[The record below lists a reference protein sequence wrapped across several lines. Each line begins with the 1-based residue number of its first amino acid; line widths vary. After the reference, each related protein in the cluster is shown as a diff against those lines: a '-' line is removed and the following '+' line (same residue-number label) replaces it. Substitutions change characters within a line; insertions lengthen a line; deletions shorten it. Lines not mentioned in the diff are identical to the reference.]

1 MRAIFL
7 LAIALIASAAAR
19 AQTALPDLGAGL
31 YLGQYQGG
39 LYPGGAN
46 TSPPAHAAAALAQ
59 AAQVVPRDAAGVP
72 SGDGLIGMVC
82 LGMSNASQEFEDLE
96 RALDA
101 RSDRNAR
108 LVIVNTCAGG
118 QAAENMDEASDL
130 YWTTIAPLRMAAA
143 GVSANQV
150 QVAWM
155 KQIFASAPTTTFPA
169 HAQALRD
176 TLKNVVQFA
185 RTRYPNLRLLYL
197 SNRIYGGFGSVPPN
211 GEPYTYETGF
221 AQKWLIED
229 QINGDAALNY
239 DPANGTVRAPLLLWG
254 PNLWANGSTPNG
266 QGTTWV
272 SADYEADN
280 LHPSASGEAKVGALL
295 LGFFDAEASATWL
308 APRADSGLSVVPV
321 QSDAY
326 VAQAAPTSNFGA
338 ATELRIQGS
347 PGPQRS
353 FMRFA
358 AGSIASALV
367 HAKLVVR
374 DVNTGLGPTVTLVGD
389 SGWDENTITWNNAP
403 ALDGG
408 VLSSNSGWT
417 RENCPSFDLTGTLLN
432 DADGLVSVAFD
443 TNSPSQQTLYSREGA
458 ASAVFAPQLVLT
470 LRSTDAV
477 FADGFE

>member
-1 MRAIFL
+1 MRSVVLL
-7 LAIALIASAAAR
+7 LAVLAAPLH

-46 TSPPAHAAAALAQ
+46 SPPAAHAAAALAQ
-59 AAQVVPRDAAGVP
+59 AALVVPRDAAGNP
-72 SGDGLIGMVC
+72 NADGLIGMVC

-101 RSDRNAR
+101 RANRNAR

-118 QAAENMDEASDL
+118 QAAESMDEATDL
-130 YWTTIAPLRMAAA
+130 YWTTIAPQRMTASGLSNA
-143 GVSANQV
+143 QV

-155 KQIFASAPTTTFPA
+155 KQIFMTMTPGAFPA
-169 HAQALRD
+169 HAQNLRD
-176 TLKNVVQFA
+176 ALKNVVQVA

-221 AQKWLIED
+221 AQKWLIEA
-229 QINGDAALNY
+229 QINGDPLLNY

-272 SADYEADN
+272 LADYEADH

-295 LGFFDAEASATWL
+295 TAFFDAEPSATWL
-308 APRADSGLSVVPV
+308 AARADSALAVVPV
-321 QSDAY
+321 AADAY
-326 VAQAAPTSNFGA
+326 VMQSAPSTNFGA
-338 ATELRIQGS
+338 ATDLRVQG
-347 PGPQRS
+347 GATPQRA

-358 AGSIASALV
+358 AGAVAADLV
-367 HAKLVVR
+367 HAKLVVH
-374 DVNTGLGPTVTLVGD
+374 DVDTGLSPTVTLVSD
-389 SGWDENTITWNNAP
+389 TSWNEAAITWNTMP

-408 VLSSNSGWT
+408 VLSSMSGWT
-417 RENCPSFDLTGTLLN
+417 RENCPSFGITNALRL
-432 DADGLVSVAFD
+432 DADGTVSMAFD
-443 TNSPSQQTLYSREGA
+443 TNSSMQQTLYSREGA
-458 ASAVFAPQLVLT
+458 ATPQLAPELVLT
-470 LRSTDAV
+470 LRSTDAL